1 MTLNNTYTI
10 QSKSLHDLLN
20 DIDKFTTNMNTFT
33 SKHNGY
39 KYNINIINNKYNTE
53 LWDAE
58 IIIKHEKKVTPKAS
72 QDAVEPSTLL

>member
-1 MTLNNTYTI
+1 
-10 QSKSLHDLLN
+10 
-20 DIDKFTTNMNTFT
+20 MNTFT

>member
-1 MTLNNTYTI
+1 
-10 QSKSLHDLLN
+10 
-20 DIDKFTTNMNTFT
+20 MNTFT
-33 SKHNGY
+33 SKHDGY
-39 KYNINIINNKYNTE
+39 KYDINIINNKYNTE